1 MKFRG
6 RERGPEAQTTQVV
19 LFTLPVPFHTDLQ
32 EAGTW
37 QVAQKRWEIG
47 ATNLVFLF
55 TPG

>member
-1 MKFRG
+1 MKFGG

-37 QVAQKRWEIG
+37 QVAQKRWEVG